1 MNCNFKMKATL
12 SAFMLLAG
20 MTSFAATKFTIPTA
34 EGEYID
40 LSWADVQNANV
51 EGSAGPDQ
59 C

>member
-51 EGSAGPDQ
+51 
-59 C
+59 